1 MKRFFISS
9 LILLFSVA
17 SFAQKG
23 KVTSTLNYVDNGN
36 LEKAKE
42 AMDGAEIHDKTKE
55 WPRTYYAKGRLAQAV
70 FESESAKTRKLYN
83 DPLIVAYNSYLKSIK
98 LDDKDKMSKMII
110 LQIPQLSNDFLTWAA
125 EEFEAEN
132 YDKSLMAFETLIELQ
147 NSDLYLGMLDTVLL
161 FNAGIVAINAEKY
174 DKALNY
180 FEKCIEM
187 EYGESQPYEYIHSI
201 YLNRGDMENAEKIL
215 IAAFEKFEDSPNVLL
230 SLIQFYLI
238 NEMNE
243 EALEYIAIAK
253 SEDAD
258 NYRLYWA
265 EGVIEMNNENY
276 DKAIKALDRSIQL
289 EPEFFD
295 TQYNMGVCYYNMGV
309 NMVLL
314 ANDILDNAKYNT
326 AMEEAN
332 KVFANAIPYMEKALE
347 LDPVHVGTLTSLKEL
362 YYRLQMTDKY
372 DKIIKRLEE
381 IEG

>member
-1 MKRFFISS
+1 M
-9 LILLFSVA
+9 SVGL
-17 SFAQKG
+17 FAQKG

-36 LEKAKE
+36 LVKAKE
-42 AMDGAEIHDKTKE
+42 AMDGAEVHEKTKD
-55 WPRTYYAKGRLAQAV
+55 WPKTYYAKGRLAQAIY
-70 FESESAKTRKLYN
+70 ESPDAKTSKLY
-83 DPLIVAYNSYLKSIK
+83 DEPLIVAYNSYLKSIE
-98 LDDKDKMSKMII
+98 LDDKDRMEKMII
-110 LQIPQLSNDFLTWAA
+110 LQIPQLSNNLLTWAA
-125 EEFEAEN
+125 DEFEAEN
-132 YDKSLMAFETLIELQ
+132 YKVSLTAFETLIELQ
-147 NSDLYLGMLDTVLL
+147 KSDLYLGMLDTVLL
-161 FNAGIVAINAEKY
+161 FNAGIVAINAEEPE
-174 DKALNY
+174 KALNY

-201 YLNRGDMENAEKIL
+201 YLTQGDMESAEKIL

-243 EALEYIAIAK
+243 EAMEYIAIAK
-253 SEDAD
+253 AEDPD

-265 EGVIEMNNENY
+265 EGVILMNEENY
-276 DKAIKALDRSIQL
+276 DDAITALERSIEL

-295 TQYNMGVCYYNMGV
+295 THYNMGVCYYNKGV
-309 NMVLL
+309 NMVLV
-314 ANDILDNAKYNT
+314 ANDIMDNAKYNA

-362 YYRLQMTDKY
+362 YYRLQKTDKY
-372 DKIIKRLEE
+372 DEVIKRLEE